1 MLFRSSVRISGTT
14 NVSIADV
21 NGAYVI
27 TGFSWPADVEVNYL
41 GYEPRTIHFTGNEKM
56 PYDIVLKESDNVLSD
71 AVVVGYGVQKKENL
85 TGAVAAV
92 SAEDMKDRPVASV
105 GQALQGMVPNLNIT
119 QSSGQPGAGSS
130 FNIRGNTSP
139 NGGSPLIL
147 VDGMETYLDR
157 INSNDIETI
166 SVLKDASSAAIY
178 GARAA
183 FGVILVTT
191 KSGKK
196 EQRPTV
202 TFDGR
207 FSFSANTVSTDFETR
222 GYYSAYIAEIGRA
235 HV

>member
-1 MLFRSSVRISGTT
+1 
-14 NVSIADV
+14 
-21 NGAYVI
+21 
-27 TGFSWPADVEVNYL
+27 
-41 GYEPRTIHFTGNEKM
+41 M

-178 GARAA
+178 
-183 FGVILVTT
+183 VPVLH
-191 KSGKK
+191 
-196 EQRPTV
+196 
-202 TFDGR
+202 
-207 FSFSANTVSTDFETR
+207 SA
-222 GYYSAYIAEIGRA
+222 
-235 HV
+235 